1 MIAFSLTSIQHL
13 ETKRKREVKD
23 ARAGGGRCVYLSVIS
38 VIGPAAGTGTDK
50 GQKDGSA

>member
-1 MIAFSLTSIQHL
+1 MIALSLTSIQHL
-13 ETKRKREVKD
+13 EPKRKVTD